1 MIRIRNEEEKD
12 YGKVEEIIRE
22 AFYNLYVPGCHE
34 HYLAHVM
41 RGHDDFLAE
50 LDFVIELDGEII
62 GNIMYTKSKLVDDD
76 GNEKT
81 VLTFGPVCILPK
93 YQRKGYGKTLIA
105 HSFEKAREMGYDAVV
120 IFGSPSNYVGLGFKS
135 CKKYNVGV
143 DGGKYPAAMLVKEL
157 ADNVFDGRKW
167 NYIGSPAMDIDEK
180 EAERFDDGLK
190 KMEKKF
196 QPSQEEFYILSSSFV
211 Q

>member
-1 MIRIRNEEEKD
+1 
-12 YGKVEEIIRE
+12 
-22 AFYNLYVPGCHE
+22 
-34 HYLAHVM
+34 
-41 RGHDDFLAE
+41 
-50 LDFVIELDGEII
+50 
-62 GNIMYTKSKLVDDD
+62 
-76 GNEKT
+76 
-81 VLTFGPVCILPK
+81 
-93 YQRKGYGKTLIA
+93 
-105 HSFEKAREMGYDAVV
+105 
-120 IFGSPSNYVGLGFKS
+120 
-135 CKKYNVGV
+135 
-143 DGGKYPAAMLVKEL
+143 MLVKEL

>member
-1 MIRIRNEEEKD
+1 
-12 YGKVEEIIRE
+12 
-22 AFYNLYVPGCHE
+22 
-34 HYLAHVM
+34 
-41 RGHDDFLAE
+41 
-50 LDFVIELDGEII
+50 
-62 GNIMYTKSKLVDDD
+62 MYTKSKLVDDD
-76 GNEKT
+76 RNEKT

-93 YQRKGYGKTLIA
+93 YKTLIA